1 MQLKLATFHDDE
13 DAQDNLRFLNYINI
27 RRGGKNTR
35 QIFKYRIY
43 FFVTQTQLAFTL
55 DNLVR
60 GKMGRDNYPMAQ
72 NISDITARLWLGLN
86 KGFNPSTELKSIDV
100 IVKAQVGLSNRVAC
114 SLEKKA

>member
-43 FFVTQTQLAFTL
+43 FLLLRLNWHLRWIILSEVRWDEIIIPWRKTSQILRLAYGL
-55 DNLVR
+55 D
-60 GKMGRDNYPMAQ
+60 
-72 NISDITARLWLGLN
+72 
-86 KGFNPSTELKSIDV
+86 
-100 IVKAQVGLSNRVAC
+100 
-114 SLEKKA
+114 